1 VQSQPPFEQ
10 STETAPEAPKP
21 QEPSRGLRVLWWAM
35 VVSTSVLV
43 GLIAAGAF
51 VVYATKQQ
59 ARNLP
64 VYSQIDEFS
73 LTERSGR
80 TVTLSDLSG
89 KVWVANF
96 IYTTC
101 PTVCP
106 RLTAKMHDVQ
116 SFVLAQEA
124 KLGRDANVRLVSFTV
139 DPENDTPEQLAAY
152 ANSYGADPRIW
163 LFLTGSLDEI
173 SRAVI
178 EGMKI
183 PFEKRG
189 SEAAIEIMHG
199 EKFVLVDRAGRIRGY
214 FDADAEGIE
223 RLKQTLAALLDES

>member
-1 VQSQPPFEQ
+1 MQSQPSIEEARQ
-10 STETAPEAPKP
+10 TAPPEPPKRA
-21 QEPSRGLRVLWWAM
+21 RGLRILWWAM
-35 VVSTSVLV
+35 VVATSVLV
-43 GLIAAGAF
+43 GLMAAGAF
-51 VVYATKQQ
+51 VFYAAKQRAQ
-59 ARNLP
+59 TLP
-64 VYSQIDEFS
+64 VYSQIDGFS

-80 TVTLSDLSG
+80 TVTLGDLSG

-106 RLTAKMHDVQ
+106 RLTAKMQEVQ
-116 SFVLAQEA
+116 KFVLAHEA

-139 DPENDTPEQLAAY
+139 DPENDTPEQLARY
-152 ANSYGADPRIW
+152 ADSYGADPRVW

-189 SEAAIEIMHG
+189 AATAIEIMHG
-199 EKFVLVDRAGRIRGY
+199 EKFVLVDPKGQIRGY

-223 RLKQTLAALLDES
+223 RLKQTLASLIDES

>member
-1 VQSQPPFEQ
+1 MQSQPLIDSQAAAEV
-10 STETAPEAPKP
+10 TRKP
-21 QEPSRGLRVLWWAM
+21 TPRPRGLRILWWAM
-35 VVSTSVLV
+35 VVLLSVLV
-43 GLIAAGAF
+43 GLMAAGAF
-51 VVYATKQQ
+51 FTFAMKRQGQ
-59 ARNLP
+59 KLP
-64 VYSQIDEFS
+64 VYSQIDGFS

-80 TVTLSDLSG
+80 TITLADLSG

-106 RLTAKMHDVQ
+106 RLTAKMQEVQ
-116 SFVLAQEA
+116 SFVLAHEA
-124 KLGRDANVRLVSFTV
+124 DTGRDANVRLVSFTV
-139 DPENDTPEQLAAY
+139 DPENDTPEQLASY
-152 ANSYGADPRIW
+152 AQSWNADPRIW
-163 LFLTGSLDEI
+163 LFLTGSLDDI

-189 SEAAIEIMHG
+189 AEAAIEIMHG

-214 FDADAEGIE
+214 FDGDAEGIAKLQHAL
-223 RLKQTLAALLDES
+223 RTLLDES